1 MAYAVAQHNAN
12 AGGVTTLKYA
22 GAQTASNT
30 NFVGVCCQ
38 ISATPTVADS
48 ANGSYTQDGSFASG
62 DGGGAMFIFRRNTI
76 AAAGANTNTVTISGV
91 TAANIYD
98 IWAIE
103 ISGFTSGVAA
113 VDATTGTQGLTAP
126 LTFTITPTGA
136 DFIFVITALTGG
148 TAGTLTN
155 LTLLDNLNDNDYWW
169 STSGSGAVVCTIT
182 GLTAWGV
189 LAIAYKQSASN
200 INVSGQTGNI
210 LVTAPNPL
218 AALGAAAPSGN
229 VLTTGS
235 APAYA
240 WGASPPQGNV
250 LLSAPQPLAA
260 LGIAAPSGSV
270 NVTGP
275 APKAA
280 LGVAAPTGNILISGP
295 SPASAIGVSGSGLIN
310 VAGLAPNA
318 ALGAA
323 APAGNIFITGA
334 QPNIILSG
342 GDINVS
348 GQTGNILISAPGP
361 LAAIGVFTP
370 SGLVDVTG
378 LAPNAALGVN
388 ALTGGIFTTGSAPN
402 SALGVSALTGAVF
415 VSGAQPNITLSGGGT
430 LNISGLLGQILVSGP
445 EPSIVL
451 GVSLPGFYV
460 ILNVFAAYD
469 IMYLP
474 ATTVQPLPN
483 LIEIIELAGPYPDWQ
498 SAFLALVGARGSVL
512 P

>member
-30 NFVGVCCQ
+30 NCVGVCCQ

-113 VDATTGTQGLTAP
+113 VDATTGTQGVTAP

-210 LVTAPNPL
+210 LVTAP
-218 AALGAAAPSGN
+218 
-229 VLTTGS
+229 
-235 APAYA
+235 
-240 WGASPPQGNV
+240 
-250 LLSAPQPLAA
+250 QPLAA

-318 ALGAA
+318 ALGVS

-378 LAPNAALGVN
+378 LTPNAVLGVN
-388 ALTGGIFTTGSAPN
+388 
-402 SALGVSALTGAVF
+402 ALTGAVF

-445 EPSIVL
+445 EPSVVL

>member
-113 VDATTGTQGLTAP
+113 VDATTGTQGVTAP

-210 LVTAPNPL
+210 LVTAPQPLAALGAAAPSGNVLITAPKPL

-334 QPNIILSG
+334 QPNI
-342 GDINVS
+342 
-348 GQTGNILISAPGP
+348 
-361 LAAIGVFTP
+361 
-370 SGLVDVTG
+370 
-378 LAPNAALGVN
+378 
-388 ALTGGIFTTGSAPN
+388 
-402 SALGVSALTGAVF
+402 
-415 VSGAQPNITLSGGGT
+415 TLSGGGT

-445 EPSIVL
+445 EPSVVL

>member
-30 NFVGVCCQ
+30 NCVGVCCQ

-113 VDATTGTQGLTAP
+113 VDATTGTQGVTAP

-210 LVTAPNPL
+210 LVTAP
-218 AALGAAAPSGN
+218 
-229 VLTTGS
+229 
-235 APAYA
+235 
-240 WGASPPQGNV
+240 
-250 LLSAPQPLAA
+250 QPLAA

-318 ALGAA
+318 ALGVS

-474 ATTVQPLPN
+474 ATTIQPLPN